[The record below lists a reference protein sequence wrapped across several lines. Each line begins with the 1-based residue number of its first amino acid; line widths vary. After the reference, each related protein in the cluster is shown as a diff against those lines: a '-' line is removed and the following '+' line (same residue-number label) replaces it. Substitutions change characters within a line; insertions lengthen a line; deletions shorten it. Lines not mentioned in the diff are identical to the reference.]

1 MEAVQFGNRLMD
13 ERFFHHVTF
22 DHPFRDENLF
32 YRFLQDN
39 YASDTALNAATCN
52 LPIYLDSLIFLV

>member
-39 YASDTALNAATCN
+39 YAGDTVLNATTCN
-52 LPIYLDSLIFLV
+52 LPI